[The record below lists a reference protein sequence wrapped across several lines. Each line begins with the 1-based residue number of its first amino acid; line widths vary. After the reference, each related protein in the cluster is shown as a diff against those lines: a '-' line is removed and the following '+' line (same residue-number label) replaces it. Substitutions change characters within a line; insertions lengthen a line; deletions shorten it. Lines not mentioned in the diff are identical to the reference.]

1 MGLYRYSTHNE
12 YTLDAQ
18 VQSMAVDVESIRQF
32 PKVHSV
38 DWLKPGQV
46 ISALGYQTLCDLID
60 STKRMTLIGKKGCA
74 VIASVD
80 EKLLIMQSEPNVN
93 QGSIDLILDAV

>member
-1 MGLYRYSTHNE
+1 
-12 YTLDAQ
+12 
-18 VQSMAVDVESIRQF
+18 MAVDVESIRQL

-46 ISALGYQTLCDLID
+46 ISDLGYQTLCDLMD
-60 STKRMTLIGKKGCA
+60 SRKRMTLIGKKGCA

-80 EKLLIMQSEPNVN
+80 EKLLIIQSEPNVN
-93 QGSIDLILDAV
+93 LGSIDLILDAV